1 MRHHLVGAAAVRTPT
16 FEEARP
22 RHRPGPAVVFALVV
36 MLIAMA
42 ATPVGADWEHPVDA
56 GVVDPFRPPATR
68 FGAGNRGLE
77 YRTVG
82 GEIVRAADSG
92 IVVFAGAVGGRRH
105 VVVDHGDGLR
115 STYSYVS
122 AIGVVRGQRVAQ
134 GERVATAAA
143 GFHLTARLG
152 ASYVDP
158 MLLIQGA
165 EVVVRLVAGEV
176 PRPQARGGQ
185 TPDPVAALLDAAGD
199 LTLSRQFRALA
210 DAAGEWYRSECTD
223 DKTVVTAPSGPGA
236 MSERVLVQVGGL
248 GTSSEAASIGGF
260 DHDALGYRADN
271 VVGFSYAGGCT
282 PAAFGGGGG
291 DLSRELVSSPYGPSD
306 TFQSVD
312 VSAGRLAD
320 LIDRLSIA
328 RPDQPID
335 LVAHSLGGVV
345 VRRAIEM
352 LSERDRAGPIDV
364 VMTIGSPHGGADLA
378 ITAAAMAGSD
388 RVAAYLDPLIGDN
401 AEFRRAESVLDIAER
416 GTERGTAVD
425 PLPPPEGV
433 TVVAVAGAG
442 DPVVPAEHGVWEGA
456 TNVVVP
462 TSLLDTLSVHGS
474 LPSAPEVQREMQLA
488 LAGAAPRCIGL
499 VSVLGAALQGRSIS
513 ALEDTATLV
522 AGLARW
528 VF

>member
-16 FEEARP
+16 FERARP
-22 RHRPGPAVVFALVV
+22 RPRPGPAVVFALVV
-36 MLIAMA
+36 ILITMTAIPA
-42 ATPVGADWEHPVDA
+42 GAGWEHPVDA
-56 GVVDPFRPPATR
+56 DVVDSFRPPATR
-68 FGAGNRGLE
+68 FSAGNRGLE
-77 YRTVG
+77 YGTVG

-115 STYSYVS
+115 STYAYVS
-122 AIGVVRGQRVAQ
+122 RIAVVRGQRVAQ
-134 GERVATAAA
+134 GARVAIAAA

-152 ASYVDP
+152 VSYVDP

-185 TPDPVAALLDAAGD
+185 APDPVAAVLDAAGD

-223 DKTVVTAPSGPGA
+223 DKTVVAAPSGPGA

-282 PAAFGGGGG
+282 PAAFGGGTG
-291 DLSRELVSSPYGPSD
+291 DLNRELGSSPYGPSD

-312 VSAGRLAD
+312 VSAGRLVD
-320 LIDRLSIA
+320 LIDRLSVA
-328 RPDQPID
+328 RPGRPID
-335 LVAHSLGGVV
+335 VAAHSLGGVV
-345 VRRAIEM
+345 ARRAIEM
-352 LSERDRAGPIDV
+352 LSERGRAGPIDV
-364 VMTIGSPHGGADLA
+364 VMTIGSPHSGADLA
-378 ITAAAMAGSD
+378 TTAAAMAGSD
-388 RVAAYLDPLIGDN
+388 RVATYLDPLIGDI
-401 AEFRRAESVLDIAER
+401 AEFRRADSVLDIAEG
-416 GTERGTAVD
+416 GTVVD
-425 PLPPPEGV
+425 PVPPPEGV

-442 DPVVPAEHGVWEGA
+442 DPVVPAEHSRWEGA

-462 TSLLDTLSVHGS
+462 TSLFATPSVHGS

-499 VSVLGAALQGRSIS
+499 ASVLGAALQGRSIS
-513 ALEDTATLV
+513 ALEDTVTLV